1 MKHDDPFQ
9 EIGDLLHSHKPDP
22 QPSPGLEARIL
33 RELDRRQRPEPVSW
47 WKWLVVPPAL
57 AAVALLL
64 WPREQDQASQTVV
77 GGSPVPSRAEEAR
90 EPEEPF
96 LIDDSNPLKMET
108 AALRRD
114 ARRAGRFLIDS
125 LPTLSAAEK

>member
-9 EIGDLLHSHKPDP
+9 EIGDLLRSHKPDP

-64 WPREQDQASQTVV
+64 WPREQDPASQTVV
-77 GGSPVPSRAEEAR
+77 EGSTVPSRTEETR
-90 EPEEPF
+90 EPEPL
-96 LIDDSNPLKMET
+96 LIDDSNPLKVET

-114 ARRAGRFLIDS
+114 AKRAGRFLIDS
-125 LPTLSAAEK
+125 LPTLSAAER